1 MGVDQMGV
9 DQMGEDQMGVDQM
22 GRHQTA
28 PFLFGM
34 KIQCL
39 FTY

>member
-1 MGVDQMGV
+1 MGV

-22 GRHQTA
+22 GRHQTT

-34 KIQCL
+34 KIQSL